1 MCPQW
6 QSNSGYWNIETKR
19 TSKKEVNGLHEYL
32 HIYTIHIYL
41 SSHSHA
47 YLSMYVCMYML
58 SLGRA
63 CGNARNWYGGE
74 HEYNCTNTDEIVMRY
89 KFVWLCLCFGFAL
102 CQRKPLKSTTIL
114 IRWWHVATT
123 HASSTT
129 TDNDNDSFCS
139 WGGEV
144 KLLSLLEIITSH
156 DLVCKQV
163 PMLPELSVCSPKR
176 IHMYIFIWPLSLK
189 RFLDS
194 NVGKATVLRLL
205 LLLLLSFFPPF
216 KLRQK
221 KHRYAHTYIC
231 IYEYIFILHA
241 CIHIYM
247 CMLVKCSCLVRCD
260 ALAAPNVKTNNK
272 NKEIKLAFQYIG
284 NNNEKQW
291 QRSRSAAQL
300 RLLRRRTGPEPS
312 KNNE

>member
-19 TSKKEVNGLHEYL
+19 TSKKEVNSLHEYL

-89 KFVWLCLCFGFAL
+89 KFAWLCLCFGFAL
-102 CQRKPLKSTTIL
+102 FQRKPLKSTTIL

-129 TDNDNDSFCS
+129 TTDNDNDSFCC
-139 WGGEV
+139 WGGGV

-221 KHRYAHTYIC
+221 KHRYAHTYIYMN
-231 IYEYIFILHA
+231 IYLYYMHAYIFT
-241 CIHIYM
+241 C
-247 CMLVKCSCLVRCD
+247 VCL
-260 ALAAPNVKTNNK
+260 
-272 NKEIKLAFQYIG
+272 
-284 NNNEKQW
+284 
-291 QRSRSAAQL
+291 
-300 RLLRRRTGPEPS
+300 
-312 KNNE
+312 